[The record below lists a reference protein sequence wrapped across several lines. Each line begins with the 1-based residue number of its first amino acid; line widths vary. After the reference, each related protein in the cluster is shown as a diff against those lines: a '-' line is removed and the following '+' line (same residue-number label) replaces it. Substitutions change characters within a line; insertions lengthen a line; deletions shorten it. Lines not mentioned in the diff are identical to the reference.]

1 MTLVRALDSERM
13 KYRRTFTHWLLTL
26 GPVGLVLS
34 YAMVGLLG
42 ESETTW
48 SLFLGVV
55 YNWWPI
61 LWVPMGA
68 ALLAALA
75 AWYEKRAGAW
85 VVLRA
90 RPQPPAVFF
99 GAKLLVLALH
109 TLLSTAILA
118 ATVAVIGTVVIGAPV
133 PLDTLLLGAFL
144 PWVAALPIL
153 VIQLWVATVG
163 GFGASIIVGVIGF
176 ISGALAAESNDWV
189 HFVPWAWPIRVAIPI
204 VGIHANGVPLGTG
217 DPLWDTSVVPGI
229 LGLALALAAVALAA
243 GSLWF
248 SRREVR

>member
-1 MTLVRALDSERM
+1 MTLVRAFDSERI
-13 KYRRTFTHWLLTL
+13 KYRRTFTHWLVAL

-48 SLFLGVV
+48 PLFLGVV

-85 VVLRA
+85 VLLRA
-90 RPQPPAVFF
+90 RPQPPAVLF

-118 ATVAVIGTVVIGAPV
+118 ATVAVVGAVVIGAPI

-144 PWVAALPIL
+144 PWIAALPIL
-153 VIQLWVATVG
+153 VIQLWVATAG
-163 GFGASIIVGVIGF
+163 GFGASVVVGVVGF
-176 ISGALAAESNDWV
+176 ISGALTAESSDLV
-189 HFVPWAWPIRVAIPI
+189 HFVPWAWPIRVVIPI
-204 VGIHANGVPLGTG
+204 IGIHANGVPLGSG
-217 DPLWDTSVVPGI
+217 DPLWDSSIVPVI
-229 LGLALALAAVALAA
+229 LGLALIVAAALLAA

-248 SRREVR
+248 SRKEVR